1 MTRFA
6 VPLMLFV
13 RTFVAFADPPTLPSQ
28 LTLSQALGIALQNSP
43 NIRTAMAQLD
53 QASGRYAQSK
63 SALLPQMY
71 VHARQDYLTVNL
83 AGIGILLPDETGKLG
98 PFASMNARVFL
109 SQQLLNLADVRAW
122 QGARSREESS
132 RLLVENAHE
141 LVALRVVAAYLE
153 ALKAKAS
160 RDTLE
165 AQRKLADGLYR
176 LTRDRVNQGISAELD
191 ANRAMQQVN
200 SLLQQRQEAEQS
212 YVEAKL
218 SLANLLGARVTAD
231 FDVSD
236 EAAYGTGTP
245 PDRDST
251 IKAALASRAD
261 YRSAE
266 ASVKAAELQIRSAKA
281 KRLPIIGVSV
291 DDGQSGNTPVHNVNT
306 YRVGGA
312 IDFPI
317 FTGGRIRGEIREAV
331 GALREA
337 QAALEASRSQIEA
350 DVQAAISGVQ
360 WALMELETSAG
371 NVKLS
376 RQEVDFTR
384 ARFAQ
389 GISDN
394 TEVVNAQDRLEQAD
408 DGHIRAQYNLGLA
421 RANLARATGA
431 AEKTYRK

>member
-1 MTRFA
+1 MGRSFA
-6 VPLMLFV
+6 LLMLAA
-13 RTFVAFADPPTLPSQ
+13 TLAAAADQPTLPPQ
-28 LTLSQALGIALQNSP
+28 LTLAQALDIALSNST

-63 SALLPQMY
+63 STLLPQLDIRA
-71 VHARQDYLTVNL
+71 HQDYLTVNL
-83 AGIGILLPDETGKLG
+83 AGIGILVPGAPSKLG
-98 PFASMNARVFL
+98 PFASMDARAFVT
-109 SQQLLNLADVRAW
+109 QQLFNLSDIRGW
-122 QGARSREESS
+122 QSSRSRQESY
-132 RLLVENAHE
+132 RLLVENARE
-141 LVALRVVAAYLE
+141 LVALRVVAIYLE

-160 RDTLE
+160 RETLE
-165 AQRKLADGLYR
+165 AERKLADELYR
-176 LTRDRVNQGISAELD
+176 LTRDRVNQGAAAELD

-218 SLANLLGARVTAD
+218 SLANLLGAQVTAA

-245 PDRDST
+245 PERDSSIGT
-251 IKAALASRAD
+251 ALASRPD

-266 ASVKAAELQIRSAKA
+266 ATVKAAELQIRSIKA
-281 KRLPIIGVSV
+281 TRLPTIQLHAS
-291 DDGQSGNTPVHNVNT
+291 DGQSGNTPVHNVNT
-306 YRVGGA
+306 YDVGGS
-312 IDFPI
+312 IEFPL
-317 FTGGRIRGEIREAV
+317 FTGGRIKGEIMEAQ

-337 QAALEASRSQIEA
+337 QTALDASRSQIEA

-360 WALMELETSAG
+360 QALLEVETSAG

-384 ARFAQ
+384 SRFSQ

-394 TEVVNAQDRLEQAD
+394 TEVVNAQNRLEQAD
-408 DGHIRAQYNLGLA
+408 DAQIRAQYNLGLA